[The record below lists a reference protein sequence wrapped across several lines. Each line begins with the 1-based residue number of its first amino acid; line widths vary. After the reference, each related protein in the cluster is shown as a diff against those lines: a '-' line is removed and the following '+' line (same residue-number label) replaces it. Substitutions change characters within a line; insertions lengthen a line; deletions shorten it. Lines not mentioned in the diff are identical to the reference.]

1 MARIDREIAL
11 LKIRNIAD
19 FNFFYYYSYSN
30 HLMAP
35 TEKKKQKRKEK
46 TFDGLIKEGGSSSS
60 FRFGKTS
67 LMYNLK

>member
-11 LKIRNIAD
+11 LILIFILLFVFKSPIGTNQKK
-19 FNFFYYYSYSN
+19 
-30 HLMAP
+30 
-35 TEKKKQKRKEK
+35 TEKKRKEK
-46 TFDGLIKEGGSSSS
+46 TLDGLIKEGGSSCS

>member
-19 FNFFYYYSYSN
+19 FNFYIIIRIEITYW
-30 HLMAP
+30 HQP
-35 TEKKKQKRKEK
+35 KKKKQKRKEK
-46 TFDGLIKEGGSSSS
+46 TLDGLIKEGGSSGS